1 MSHVWGPLEEERV
14 DLVYTT
20 ELPECPRPK
29 VTLYRVWVCRCTVCG
44 TQVRGQHPEVAPDQ
58 YGATAHRIGAR
69 VMAAAHALHDGLGIP
84 VRKVPLVLAA
94 LTGVRL
100 TQGR

>member
-1 MSHVWGPLEEERV
+1 
-14 DLVYTT
+14 
-20 ELPECPRPK
+20 
-29 VTLYRVWVCRCTVCG
+29 
-44 TQVRGQHPEVAPDQ
+44 
-58 YGATAHRIGAR
+58 
-69 VMAAAHALHDGLGIP
+69 MAAAHALHDGLGIL